1 MLTLRLLAAA
11 RHAYQIT
18 ADGVVADAGWTPA
31 PYGYVGYTDLP
42 QGVQAGANNQ
52 DAGFTATIAE
62 GVVVAIRGTTPPGQI
77 VKAPQQV
84 VIDWVTDAVAALI
97 GPGGAPPGFPGKV
110 HLGFYQSFMR
120 LWQQLGPA
128 VHAKVDA
135 FAAAH
140 GGARPIFVTGHSKG
154 GAITALV
161 AWRLKLDYPDATIVV
176 RSFAGARI
184 GDDAFAAA
192 YNAALPDHVRYEY
205 DQDVVPHL
213 PLSPDV
219 AHELGLPWLLST
231 LLEVGDL
238 GYGQVGRLQYIQA
251 SGVIVGDSAGLE
263 DARIAALIARAKT
276 GDFAYIAGCHA
287 VDPPNAGYFKA
298 DYV

>member
-11 RHAYQIT
+11 RHAYQV
-18 ADGVVADAGWTPA
+18 AGDGVVADIGWTPS
-31 PYGYVGYTDLP
+31 PYAYVGYTDQPL
-42 QGVQAGANNQ
+42 GFQAGVDNQ
-52 DAGFTATIAE
+52 DAGFTATIPE
-62 GVVVAIRGTTPPGQI
+62 GVVVSIRGTTPPDELL
-77 VKAPQQV
+77 KAPQQV
-84 VIDWVTDAVAALI
+84 VVDWVSDAVATLA
-97 GPGGAPPGFPGKV
+97 GAGGSPPGFPGKV
-110 HLGFYQSFMR
+110 HMGFYKSFMR
-120 LWQQLGPA
+120 LWQELGPA

-135 FAAAH
+135 YAAAH
-140 GGARPIFVTGHSKG
+140 GGAQPIFVTGHSKG

-161 AWRLKLDYPDATIVV
+161 AWRLKLDYPAATIVV

-192 YNAALPDHVRYEY
+192 YNAALPDHIRYEY

-219 AHELGLPWLLST
+219 AHELGVPWLLCA
-231 LLEVGDL
+231 LLDAGDL
-238 GYGQVGRLQYIQA
+238 GYGQVGQLQYIQA

-263 DARIAALIARAKT
+263 DARVAALIARAKT

-287 VDPPNAGYFKA
+287 VDPPTAGYFRA